1 MVSLFV
7 PPSKEVLGLAILWP
21 KSQLLAL
28 PRHVLIERQHMDGV
42 NGVTQCPIAPG
53 DYFNYTWRAMQYGS
67 SWYHSHYSVQYA
79 DGAVGPIV
87 SVVCLLTLVFVH
99 VRRLYQLYPLISDIP
114 VRMIY

>member
-1 MVSLFV
+1 
-7 PPSKEVLGLAILWP
+7 
-21 KSQLLAL
+21 
-28 PRHVLIERQHMDGV
+28 MDGV

-87 SVVCLLTLVFVH
+87 SLFCLLTLVFVH
-99 VRRLYQLYPLISDIP
+99 VRRLHQLYPLISDVP
-114 VRMIY
+114 VRNDIITKSPHGRHCTGQVPLPTMRQRLRP